1 MADDIDCDY
10 IEWLLPYNLAMDSL
24 FLINWKLMTDYCV
37 FQSLRI
43 PQDNF
48 LPSPTYEESPSS
60 ILREWNTNEKPF
72 QFEDELQD
80 KGKKMINNK

>member
-10 IEWLLPYNLAMDSL
+10 IKRLLPYNLAMDNL
-24 FLINWKLMTDYCV
+24 FLIYWKLLTVYCV
-37 FQSLRI
+37 FQSLRL
-43 PQDNF
+43 PQYNF
-48 LPSPTYEESPSS
+48 LHSPIYEESPSS

-80 KGKKMINNK
+80 KGKKNDQ